1 MNLATVEMKAFV
13 PARDFAKSKAAFGPS
28 RAEAPDVRSAVH
40 GPQSN
45 GASCEGASPHP
56 YKSNN
61 KNGPRGPVLLLVGA
75 AGFEPT
81 TPCPPGRCATRLRYA
96 PTERA

>member
-13 PARDFAKSKAAFGPS
+13 PERDFAKSKATFGPS
-28 RAEAPDVRSAVH
+28 RSEASDVRSASMARSRTAPLATAPVLI
-40 GPQSN
+40 PT
-45 GASCEGASPHP
+45 
-56 YKSNN
+56 KSNN

-96 PTERA
+96 PTEPQ